1 MKGFASPA
9 EEAKTLMDRVR
20 AILFKG
26 TVEDGRLPYEALKVF
41 YYFCSYYSN
50 QLYLSILYVSIF
62 AYHAYLSC
70 S

>member
-9 EEAKTLMDRVR
+9 EEAKTMMDRVR

-41 YYFCSYYSN
+41 INFVH
-50 QLYLSILYVSIF
+50 ITVI
-62 AYHAYLSC
+62 SC
-70 S
+70 I